1 MTTDS
6 SETLLSQIAPDLI
19 IYAALTY
26 ASDYYL
32 DERTEVF
39 EGKYLQFMT
48 ELQEQANDQ
57 ELTGSLQSIRPSYI
71 LDY

>member
-1 MTTDS
+1 MHLTT
-6 SETLLSQIAPDLI
+6 IW
-19 IYAALTY
+19 
-26 ASDYYL
+26 

-57 ELTGSLQSIRPSYI
+57 ELTGSLQSIRPSYN